1 MMIAIASLAVALV
14 GFILYALDR
23 KAKSEPIVWEHAGK
37 ISTVGGLVAAGI
49 VFAIGTPIPEAVK
62 EVAESVAPVAQEM
75 FVGVPTF

>member
-1 MMIAIASLAVALV
+1 MIAIASVAVALV

-23 KAKSEPIVWEHAGK
+23 KARGEPIVWEHAGK

-49 VFAIGTPIPEAVK
+49 VFAMGTPVPEVVK
-62 EVAESVAPVAQEM
+62 AVAETATPVAQEM